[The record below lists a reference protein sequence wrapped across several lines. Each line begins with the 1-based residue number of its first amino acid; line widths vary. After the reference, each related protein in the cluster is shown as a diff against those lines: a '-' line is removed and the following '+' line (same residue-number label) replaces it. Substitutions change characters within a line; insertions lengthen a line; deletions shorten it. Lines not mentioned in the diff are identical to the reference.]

1 MLVKDFVFVLP
12 GVIQIFFLREVVGA
26 AAAMGLTIQT
36 SPSTIEKSVVEFQKM
51 DTCLLT

>member
-12 GVIQIFFLREVVGA
+12 GVIQIFLREVVGA

-51 DTCLLT
+51 DTYLLT